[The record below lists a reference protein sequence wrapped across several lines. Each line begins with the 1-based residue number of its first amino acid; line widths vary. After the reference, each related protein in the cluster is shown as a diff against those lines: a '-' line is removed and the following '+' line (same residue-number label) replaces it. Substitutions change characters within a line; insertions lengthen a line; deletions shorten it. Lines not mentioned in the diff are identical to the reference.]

1 MSVDRRT
8 AVLRRFAVTVTI
20 FVTAGHLFL
29 GFEQSALLPFVALL
43 TGYSVEILLELIRS
57 RTSGVKSRIRLNV
70 MGMIDFLLSA
80 HITSLVISMLLYPN
94 EHVFP
99 IVFAV
104 TVAISSKYIF
114 RITIQGV
121 SRHFMNP
128 SNTGIAL
135 TLILFP
141 WVGIAPPY
149 HFTENISGFGDWLL
163 PAAIFISG
171 SFINAVYTK
180 RIPLIVAWV
189 GVFALQAVVRSFVFD
204 TPLLAPLGPMTGV
217 AFMLFTFY
225 MVEDPGTTPLPAR
238 QQVVFGASVAIAY
251 SILMMSHIVFGLF
264 FALVA
269 VCVLRGCLLYGLSL
283 KARLAPRSASAT
295 TYRGISP
302 EGPGQQLAGIEG
314 SEQ

>member
-1 MSVDRRT
+1 MSVDPRT
-8 AVLRRFAVTVTI
+8 AVLRRFAVAVTV

-29 GFEQSALLPFVALL
+29 GFEQPVLFPFVALL

-57 RTSGVKSRIRLNV
+57 RTRGVKSRIRLDM
-70 MGMIDFLLSA
+70 MGIVDFLLSA

-94 EHVFP
+94 EQIFP

-104 TVAISSKYIF
+104 TVAISTKYIF
-114 RITIQGV
+114 RISINGA
-121 SRHFMNP
+121 SRHFLNP

-141 WVGIAPPY
+141 WVGIAPPD
-149 HFTENISGFGDWLL
+149 HFTENIAGFGDWLL
-163 PAAIFISG
+163 PAAIFLSG
-171 SFINAVYTK
+171 TFINAVYTK

-189 GVFALQAVVRSFVFD
+189 GVFALQAVVRSVIFD

-225 MVEDPGTTPLPAR
+225 MVEDPGTTPLPMR

-264 FALVA
+264 FALVSI
-269 VCVLRGCLLYGLSL
+269 CVLRGCLLYGLSL
-283 KARLAPRSASAT
+283 KARLAASSSSET
-295 TYRGISP
+295 TYPRISP
-302 EGPGQQLAGIEG
+302 GAQLAGAEG